1 MMEILNGLTRF
12 LYESFNVAFVLLF
25 LLLALA
31 FYIVRRASVQGSYW
45 ASIFHDEA
53 GKVSA
58 LRVAT
63 LVALAV
69 HSAVLLYMVTSVISH
84 SQASVKDA
92 LAGLEWHVVL
102 YAFIWSG
109 AAVVSKAIDAY
120 VAKLGKGA

>member
-1 MMEILNGLTRF
+1 MEYVYTLTRF
-12 LYESFNVAFVLLF
+12 AYEVWNVSF
-25 LLLALA
+25 LLLFVLIGLA
-31 FYIVRRASVQGSYW
+31 FYIVGQASKGGYW
-45 ASIFHDEA
+45 STIFHDEN

-109 AAVVSKAIDAY
+109 AAVVSKALDVYAARL
-120 VAKLGKGA
+120 AK